1 MASPPSTN
9 LRTSKASM
17 PMALSSSPFLTAT
30 TMCSLKR
37 DFCSRVAPPDGSRHR
52 HGLAEAAA
60 EKAVASK
67 WPDDPGKHILKMF
80 HSFTGF

>member
-1 MASPPSTN
+1 MKLSHGLSSTN
-9 LRTSKASM
+9 LRASKASM
-17 PMALSSSPFLTAT
+17 PMALSSLPFLTAT

-67 WPDDPGKHILKMF
+67 WTDDPGMHTFRKC
-80 HSFTGF
+80 FTL